1 MDRVN
6 QEALDRMLREGA
18 RLIDFDQIPGL
29 RAQCRALSYDVAC
42 SSIAGVVGTE
52 ILDRWCAAAEQAG

>member
-1 MDRVN
+1 
-6 QEALDRMLREGA
+6 MLREGA